1 MCVVMEKGLVEG
13 VWIGDWGMVW
23 EGRDGEGWRGGME
36 GDVKIGMGV
45 LKQQDDICKKDRH
58 A

>member
-13 VWIGDWGMVW
+13 VWIVDWGIVW
-23 EGRDGEGWRGGME
+23 EGRGGME
-36 GDVKIGMGV
+36 GDVKMGMR
-45 LKQQDDICKKDRH
+45 LWMQQDDICKKDRH